1 MRASDLDWLNVG
13 LLKHSAYTCGQ
24 IGESYPE
31 SREVNMKKSSVIF
44 VSVCLVGLTQS
55 LWSQNSSSVFGRH
68 NQSHGVAGY
77 LDPTTGVFTSR
88 AHALQSSEAQEP
100 VTVTA
105 VPFEIAVNGAW
116 HLSTIPKSTDIV
128 ECEATATVGDT
139 NGDYFE
145 SGASLATISGS
156 TATCNVL
163 LPVEWTLANPTT
175 DMFSVGYT
183 ISIIRAFTVGSTTTA
198 VAIRSVDVSVFGP
211 QKVPAS
217 GAIVTL
223 TVPSPRI

>member
-1 MRASDLDWLNVG
+1 
-13 LLKHSAYTCGQ
+13 
-24 IGESYPE
+24 
-31 SREVNMKKSSVIF
+31 MKKSSIILGC
-44 VSVCLVGLTQS
+44 VCLVVLTQG
-55 LWSQNSSSVFGRH
+55 LWSQNASSVGIGRH

-77 LDPTTGVFTSR
+77 LDPSTGIFTSR
-88 AHALQSSEAQEP
+88 AHALQSTEAQEP

-105 VPFEIAVNGAW
+105 VPFEIVVNGAW

-128 ECEATATVGDT
+128 ECEADATVGDA
-139 NGDYFE
+139 NADYVE
-145 SGASLATISGS
+145 TGASLATISGS

-175 DMFSVGYT
+175 DMFNVSYH

-198 VAIRSVDVSVFGP
+198 AAIRTVDVDTFGP

-217 GAIVTL
+217 GAVVTL